1 MLDALCVSIDRIV
14 DIPPLIRRDTCT
26 LCLSVRPSFPGPDRT
41 GLSSCLFV
49 CLSVLHMCTF
59 VFAGIFCLQVAFA
72 ILVCLSVPET
82 GSDRDVSAPKMP
94 AGKKSA
100 GQKKPSQKQR
110 RHKQSRLGQG
120 VQAYAVQAYAD
131 DVPCRR
137 LAVKSEAVKRPKAV
151 KLEDEAASKA
161 VKLEEADRYP
171 SGLDRTGLDHD
182 HDHDKAVKLEDDDHD
197 HDMICDHDKLSH
209 NMATLLR
216 HAAYKEQLLDEDGW
230 LPLSTALPRLH
241 CTAAE
246 ATTAV
251 EQSDRHDGLGAR
263 FGIYISGSRA
273 WIRAT
278 DGAYY
283 RDRSRRAQ

>member
-1 MLDALCVSIDRIV
+1 
-14 DIPPLIRRDTCT
+14 
-26 LCLSVRPSFPGPDRT
+26 
-41 GLSSCLFV
+41 
-49 CLSVLHMCTF
+49 
-59 VFAGIFCLQVAFA
+59 
-72 ILVCLSVPET
+72 
-82 GSDRDVSAPKMP
+82 MP
-94 AGKKSA
+94 AGRKSNRKSS
-100 GQKKPSQKQR
+100 GQHKPSQRQR
-110 RHKQSRLGQG
+110 RQRQSRLGQG

-131 DVPCRR
+131 DVPWRR

-161 VKLEEADRYP
+161 LKLEEADRYP

-182 HDHDKAVKLEDDDHD
+182 HDHDTADKLEDDDHD
-197 HDMICDHDKLSH
+197 HGMICDHVKLSH

-246 ATTAV
+246 ATKAV
-251 EQSDRHDGLGAR
+251 EQSDRYDDDWGLGAR
-263 FGIYISGSRA
+263 FEMYISGSRA

-283 RDRSRRAQ
+283 RDRSQKPRQKQRRH